1 MENELKKPVSFRPS
15 DYDAIVLE
23 RIQKENPQITNVS
36 DLLRLALR
44 MYVVRQEEIEAR
56 QSEIEIVKSEVKELK
71 EAVLKLALSQ
81 K

>member
-44 MYVVRQEEIEAR
+44 MYVVRQEEIESGKSRLEAV
-56 QSEIEIVKSEVKELK
+56 ESEVKELR